1 MYPDLVAGNS
11 RLGNRLECFKKG
23 VGVGKNIIVRC
34 DPYAPINRNLIF
46 CGLSPLP
53 PGYTY
58 GTPLDC
64 KRKGVGV
71 GISIQCRGGAGRG
84 VGIGAGRGVAG
95 RGVGR
100 IVGRGAGR
108 GVGIGTGR
116 GVAGRGVG
124 RIVGR

>member
-1 MYPDLVAGNS
+1 MIYCGNNSLYPDLVAGNS

-71 GISIQCRGGAGRG
+71 GISIQCRGGVGRG
-84 VGIGAGRGVAG
+84 
-95 RGVGR
+95 
-100 IVGRGAGR
+100 VGRGAGR
-108 GVGIGTGR
+108 GG
-116 GVAGRGVG
+116 AGRGAGVG
-124 RIVGR
+124 RGGVGRGAGAGRGASI

>member
-1 MYPDLVAGNS
+1 MYPDLVAGNY

-84 VGIGAGRGVAG
+84 AGRGVGRGVGIGAGRGVAG

-100 IVGRGAGR
+100 GAGR
-108 GVGIGTGR
+108 GVG
-116 GVAGRGVG
+116 RGVG
-124 RIVGR
+124 RGASV